1 MVGLHFNKGLETLRE
16 IFSNNLSAVL
26 IAEEIQIC
34 SLIDD
39 AREIKIIMEKFDFD
53 YYGVEKNGKV
63 VGYIIQSELG
73 EGLISN
79 YIRPF
84 LTEDLISEST
94 SLIELLK
101 ILKEKDPIFVL
112 EKNQVRK
119 LITIADLQKQPIRM
133 LVFGLVSLLEMRL
146 LELIKEYYPNKDE
159 WKGLINKSRLKK
171 ANEVYEIRK
180 GKNEGLGLI
189 DCLQLSDKGTIIK
202 KTPKLLGALGFHSIG
217 EVNVFFSSI
226 EDLRNNTAHSQ
237 KYVYQDFNEF
247 LDKISRI
254 EEILTLI

>member
-1 MVGLHFNKGLETLRE
+1 MT
-16 IFSNNLSAVL
+16 
-26 IAEEIQIC
+26 
-34 SLIDD
+34 DD
-39 AREIKIIMEKFDFD
+39 AREIKIIMDKFDFD

-73 EGLISN
+73 EGLISK
-79 YIRPF
+79 YVRPF

-94 SLIELLK
+94 SLIELLQ

-119 LITIADLQKQPIRM
+119 LITVADLQKQPIRM
-133 LVFGLVSLLEMRL
+133 LVFGLVSLLEMNL
-146 LELIKEYYPNKDE
+146 LELIKEYYPNED
-159 WKGLINKSRLKK
+159 WKNHISSARLEK

-180 GKNEGLGLI
+180 KKNEGLGLVE
-189 DCLQLSDKGTIIK
+189 CLQLSDKGTIIR
-202 KTPKLLGALGFHSIG
+202 KTPELFDNLGFQSKG
-217 EVNVFFSSI
+217 EVNLFFRSI

-247 LDKISRI
+247 LDKISRV
-254 EEILTLI
+254 EEILTMI